1 MRARLPDGFTG
12 EAGERE
18 CHTRENGRLMSW
30 LQKYWKWIALG
41 LGLVLLSIAVSL
53 LPVGQWVNSFT
64 GWVRHLGVAGAFVFI
79 GVYALAAVLF
89 LPGAIFTIAA
99 GLIYGIAGGTAVA
112 LVGATLGAAL
122 AFLVGRY
129 LLRKRIESS
138 FKKNKKFEA
147 IDQAI
152 GKQGWKIVGLLRLSP
167 LIPFNVS
174 NYFYGVTSIGFLP
187 YVLASFIGMAP
198 GTLLY
203 VYLGAIGQAG
213 LGGGKKGHSP
223 LEWTFLGIGLL
234 ATIAVTI
241 FVSRLA
247 RKALKEKGAARK

>member
-1 MRARLPDGFTG
+1 M
-12 EAGERE
+12 
-18 CHTRENGRLMSW
+18 NW
-30 LQKYWKWIALG
+30 LKKYWKWLALG
-41 LGLVLLSIAVSL
+41 LALILILVAISF
-53 LPVGQWVNSFT
+53 LPVGQWVKSFT
-64 GWVRHLGVAGAFVFI
+64 DWVRHLGLAGAFVFI

-99 GLIYGIAGGTAVA
+99 GLVYGIVGGTAVA

-129 LLRKRIESS
+129 LLRKRIENS
-138 FKKNKKFEA
+138 FKKNKKFAA

-174 NYFYGVTSIGFLP
+174 NYFYGVTSIGFWP
-187 YVLASFIGMAP
+187 YLLATFIGIIP

-203 VYLGAIGQAG
+203 AYLGAIGQAG
-213 LGGGKKGHSP
+213 LGGGGKKGHSP

-234 ATIAVTI
+234 ATIGVTVY
-241 FVSRLA
+241 VSRLA
-247 RKALKEKGAARK
+247 KKALQEKGAAKGS

>member
-1 MRARLPDGFTG
+1 M
-12 EAGERE
+12 
-18 CHTRENGRLMSW
+18 NW
-30 LQKYWKWIALG
+30 LKKYWKWVALG
-41 LGLVLLSIAVSL
+41 AALVLLSVAVSF
-53 LPVGQWVNSFT
+53 LPVGQWVKSFT
-64 GWVRHLGVAGAFVFI
+64 DWVRHLGVAGAFVFI
-79 GVYALAAVLF
+79 GVYAVAAVLF

-99 GLIYGIAGGTAVA
+99 GLIYGIVGGTAVA
-112 LVGATLGAAL
+112 LIGATLGASL

-138 FKKNKKFEA
+138 FKKNKKFGA
-147 IDQAI
+147 IDEAI

-187 YVLASFIGMAP
+187 YVLASFVGMLP

-203 VYLGAIGQAG
+203 AYLGAIGQAG
-213 LGGGKKGHSP
+213 LGGAGKKGHSP

-234 ATIAVTI
+234 ATIGVTI
-241 FVSRLA
+241 FVSHLA
-247 RKALKEKGAARK
+247 KKALKKKGAAKK